1 MLKCQYAS
9 TSRGCKPRW
18 SNCTTLG
25 SAHLFASKYLL
36 VFFRITTS
44 SVEVSVFKYQPG
56 VQTPV
61 EQLHNYRI
69 SARGGAITG
78 SLNQTEER
86 RGENVS
92 GSVDI
97 AAGLSTG
104 CFVVARLRTRLMN
117 ARRAF
122 ALSCLLSC
130 SDPDRVLYSRTGR
143 KPVLKR
149 RKFQC

>member
-1 MLKCQYAS
+1 MFL
-9 TSRGCKPRW
+9 R
-18 SNCTTLG
+18 
-25 SAHLFASKYLL
+25 L
-36 VFFRITTS
+36 VAIFRITAS

-97 AAGLSTG
+97 AAGLLIG
-104 CFVVARLRTRLMN
+104 CSIVA
-117 ARRAF
+117 
-122 ALSCLLSC
+122 CLLVDGC
-130 SDPDRVLYSRTGR
+130 KAFV
-143 KPVLKR
+143 PVDCPTLVHILL
-149 RKFQC
+149 

>member
-1 MLKCQYAS
+1 M
-9 TSRGCKPRW
+9 
-18 SNCTTLG
+18 
-25 SAHLFASKYLL
+25 
-36 VFFRITTS
+36 TS

-97 AAGLSTG
+97 AAGKLIG
-104 CFVVARLRTRLMN
+104 
-117 ARRAF
+117 
-122 ALSCLLSC
+122 
-130 SDPDRVLYSRTGR
+130 
-143 KPVLKR
+143 
-149 RKFQC
+149 